1 VRVSSHGVPS
11 SWRLEGAINT
21 MEERTMKKITIKTAR
36 CLIITG
42 FLILLSTPSFAGL
55 TTLSEQELKGIT
67 GQSGIRTLVDDSWT
81 EEQRRE
87 EDKNNSQIQAMMALN
102 AVVPHEL
109 IRDMQNVRTTIN
121 DSTRMVRE
129 FNTIQRDLLTVPTAV
144 TTIISIPMSL
154 GGVGGFF

>member
-1 VRVSSHGVPS
+1 
-11 SWRLEGAINT
+11 
-21 MEERTMKKITIKTAR
+21 MKSMTRKMTQSLTIAG
-36 CLIITG
+36 L
-42 FLILLSTPSFAGL
+42 LILLSTPSFAGL
-55 TTLSEQELKGIT
+55 TSLSEQELKGVT
-67 GQSGIRTLVDDSWT
+67 GQAGIRTLIDDSWT

-102 AVVPHEL
+102 DVVPHEL
-109 IRDMQNVRTTIN
+109 IRDMQNARTTIN

-129 FNTIQRDLLTVPTAV
+129 FNTIQRDILTVPTAV

>member
-1 VRVSSHGVPS
+1 
-11 SWRLEGAINT
+11 LE
-21 MEERTMKKITIKTAR
+21 EKKMKSMTIKMTQ
-36 CLIITG
+36 CLMIAG
-42 FLILLSTPSFAGL
+42 LLILLSTPSFAGL
-55 TTLSEQELKGIT
+55 TSLSEQELKGVT
-67 GQSGIRTLVDDSWT
+67 GQSGIRTLIDDSWT

-102 AVVPHEL
+102 GVVPHEL

-121 DSTRMVRE
+121 DSTRIVRE
-129 FNTIQRDLLTVPTAV
+129 FNTIQRDLLAVPTAV